1 MSSQRPHVNYVSEID
16 MYGMARLEWPAS
28 QRDAISKPS
37 CRGKLVNVSF
47 FAARHT
53 LAQASFTAVGEGGGR
68 EVNSMRG
75 RTYPGPHPSR
85 RGGSPQLRVGASYRD
100 VSQAISL
107 GIILVCI
114 LRGPL
119 LFSFVVAV
127 YPCEEG
133 EKPNVWGENLTAW
146 ACLVGETL
154 ATYFCSPGTPPKKEV
169 VRIKVRDWFVGLVWF
184 GLVN

>member
-1 MSSQRPHVNYVSEID
+1 MAWHGLNGRRPSATQYPNLAAGE
-16 MYGMARLEWPAS
+16 
-28 QRDAISKPS
+28 
-37 CRGKLVNVSF
+37 KLVNISF

-107 GIILVCI
+107 GIIWYAFCAAFVICFRRSGLSMR
-114 LRGPL
+114 RGQKP
-119 LFSFVVAV
+119 
-127 YPCEEG
+127 ERMG
-133 EKPNVWGENLTAW
+133 EKPHRVGLPCWGNSGYL
-146 ACLVGETL
+146 LL
-154 ATYFCSPGTPPKKEV
+154 LPRDPPKK
-169 VRIKVRDWFVGLVWF
+169 KW
-184 GLVN
+184 